1 MPCPRTPIFT
11 RAPRVLAACAL
22 AGTLAL
28 GLTACGSSG
37 SSAAASSAGT
47 STTSSS
53 SRYQARLKAAECLRA
68 HGLSVPDPS
77 PNAGGGAG
85 GGAAGGGAAGG
96 GAAGGGAGGGGGAGR
111 VLRQAL
117 ATTAGRAAAKA
128 CASDI
133 SKAFAFANTTPA
145 QLAQRQQALVKFAQ
159 CMRAHNVNIPDP
171 TSGVPGGFG
180 FLRSITPSE
189 RQSPVFQTAF
199 KTCSSTLP
207 NRGRFG
213 GGAGGAGAVGGPGA

>member
-28 GLTACGSSG
+28 GLTACGSS
-37 SSAAASSAGT
+37 SSGAAASSGG
-47 STTSSS
+47 TTSSN

-85 GGAAGGGAAGG
+85 GGAGGA
-96 GAAGGGAGGGGGAGR
+96 GAGGGGGGGR
-111 VLRQAL
+111 ALRQAL
-117 ATTAGRAAAKA
+117 TTTAGQAAAKA
-128 CASDI
+128 CASEI
-133 SKAFAFANTTPA
+133 SKAFAFANTSPA
-145 QLAQRQQALVKFAQ
+145 QRAQFQQAAVKFAE

-171 TSGVPGGFG
+171 TSNGAGGFG
-180 FLRSITPSE
+180 IFRSIPSSE
-189 RQSPVFQTAF
+189 RNSPVFQTAF
-199 KTCSSTLP
+199 KACSSTLP

-213 GGAGGAGAVGGPGA
+213 GGGAAGGAGAVGGPGA